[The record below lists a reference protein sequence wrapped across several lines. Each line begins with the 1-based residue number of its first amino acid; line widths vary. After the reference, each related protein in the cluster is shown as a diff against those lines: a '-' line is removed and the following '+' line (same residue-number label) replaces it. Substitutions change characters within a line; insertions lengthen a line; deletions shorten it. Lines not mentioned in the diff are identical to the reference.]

1 MPVLLFGLFELYDLL
16 VDVAI
21 DKQPPETG
29 LANHF
34 NLGSYHHG
42 LCHFAFSST
51 QHCLFK
57 LIGLMVNR
65 SLVLACKGE
74 NTVRWMMY
82 IVAPSRVRL
91 CLLLSIFVVAVLG
104 CSTF

>member
-1 MPVLLFGLFELYDLL
+1 MHFHMQKLLISLFLSTTNLIWCSMPVLLFGLFGLNDLL

-29 LANHF
+29 LATPL
-34 NLGSYHHG
+34 NLASYHHG
-42 LCHFAFSST
+42 LCHFAFST
-51 QHCLFK
+51 IQHCSFK

-74 NTVRWMMY
+74 KTLRWMM
-82 IVAPSRVRL
+82 
-91 CLLLSIFVVAVLG
+91 
-104 CSTF
+104 

>member
-1 MPVLLFGLFELYDLL
+1 MPLLLFGLFDLNDLL
-16 VDVAI
+16 VDVTI

-29 LANHF
+29 LATPF

-42 LCHFAFSST
+42 LCHFAFST
-51 QHCLFK
+51 IQHC
-57 LIGLMVNR
+57 
-65 SLVLACKGE
+65 
-74 NTVRWMMY
+74 
-82 IVAPSRVRL
+82 VAPFRVGL

>member
-1 MPVLLFGLFELYDLL
+1 MPLLLFGLFDLNDLL

-29 LANHF
+29 LATPL

-42 LCHFAFSST
+42 LCHFAFST
-51 QHCLFK
+51 IQHCLFK

-74 NTVRWMMY
+74 KTLRWMM
-82 IVAPSRVRL
+82 
-91 CLLLSIFVVAVLG
+91 
-104 CSTF
+104 